1 MSKFRL
7 KREKYDVF
15 DSGLATILFVIL
27 QNLFLLLYGALPSSI
42 KGIAIVGILASF
54 GIELMFA
61 LAGYLTSA
69 IRGVDFFSASK
80 LNKKINW
87 KIVGI
92 TLLIALISIFGF
104 NALSNYFIMFLESVG
119 YKTSL
124 SNIAI
129 GNFPTY
135 LLYLFLVAVVPAVFE
150 EICFRGTICAGLIKT
165 NKHLAV
171 WVSALIF
178 MLMHGGPEQTI
189 HQFILGVIF
198 GYVFVYTGNLWVT
211 ILIHFF
217 NNAIAVTMMYMQT
230 LMMNGAENVGEVTEE
245 VVGFAGLSGV
255 EIVTTVMTACLT
267 AVSAGVLIFCLTKS
281 LITQCKELEQKK
293 EKILAENGEIVE
305 ASTEECVADEFV
317 QTIKQS
323 NNIAPIVMIVV
334 SSAWLIF
341 EWVMALIS
349 GFGL

>member
-27 QNLFLLLYGALPSSI
+27 QNLFLLLYGALPESI
-42 KGIAIVGILASF
+42 RGIAIVGILASF

-87 KIVGI
+87 KIVGV

-135 LLYLFLVAVVPAVFE
+135 LLYLFLVAAVPAVFE

-198 GYVFVYTGNLWVT
+198 GYIFVYTGNLWVT

-230 LMMNGAENVGEVTEE
+230 LIMNGAEHIGE
-245 VVGFAGLSGV
+245 
-255 EIVTTVMTACLT
+255 EIVTTIMTACLT

-281 LITQCKELEQKK
+281 LIAQCKALEQKK
-293 EKILAENGEIVE
+293 EKVLAESGDVVE
-305 ASTEECVADEFV
+305 TSTEELESDEFV
-317 QTIKQS
+317 QTAKKH